1 MTMDYLCAV
10 GAIAEGR
17 ENDMRITVDKA
28 ACLVVDYQEKL
39 VPAMAG
45 KEALMENSVKLIKGL
60 RLLGVPITITGQ
72 YTRGLGLNLPEIFQ
86 AAGTEE
92 YVDKLTFSAYEAE
105 EVKAAL
111 GGRAE
116 DAGPTAV
123 IVCGIEAHVCVL
135 QTCIDLKEAG
145 YQPVLVTDCI
155 ASRKE
160 ADKETALRRAQQEGV
175 LLTTSEAIL
184 FELTRKAG
192 SEVFKEIS
200 RLVK

>member
-1 MTMDYLCAV
+1 
-10 GAIAEGR
+10 
-17 ENDMRITVDKA
+17 MRITVDKA

-135 QTCIDLKEAG
+135 QTCIDLKEPG